1 MKKLSCLATK
11 IIGNLSSP
19 LSIYIQ
25 LKSSWTE
32 IIGKELENFLILN
45 HVKYTGKNELSIFI
59 KILSSASLIAKNNS
73 GKILKSISNLLG
85 IPHVKLIFQHTS
97 VLNTPEVQEL
107 GNQEVINANFEN
119 ESKNTLEGLK
129 TEIQDAA

>member
-59 KILSSASLIAKNNS
+59 KILSSTSLIAKNNS
-73 GKILKSISNLLG
+73 EKILKSISNLLG
-85 IPHVKLIFQHTS
+85 IPYVKLIFQHTS
-97 VLNTPEVQEL
+97 VLNTPEIQEL
-107 GNQEVINANFEN
+107 GDQEVINANFEN